1 MSPSRPKPPASTD
14 ELVEQLAKLLPRR
27 VILLARLLSRA
38 SGSGAASSTVVTL
51 LSWLEEG
58 PRRIGEL
65 VENAGLAQPTITL
78 LVGEA
83 EGKGWVR
90 RVPDPRDGRVVNVH
104 ITDEGRRVLEQARN
118 NVRSALSGPL
128 ATMSDAELNR
138 LWEAS
143 EALASLLDALQ
154 RGYGDRSKHS
164 TLAPRQIPD
173 PKEVTDEGSLHH

>member
-1 MSPSRPKPPASTD
+1 MTRSRPKSPASTD
-14 ELVEQLAKLLPRR
+14 ELVEDLAKLLPRR

-38 SGSGAASSTVVTL
+38 SSAGPASSTVVVAL
-51 LSWLEEG
+51 LSFLEEG

-83 EGKGWVR
+83 EGNGWVR
-90 RVPDPRDGRVVNVH
+90 RVPDPHDRRVVNVH

-118 NVRSALSGPL
+118 NVRSALLGPL
-128 ATMSDAELNR
+128 AAMPDAELDR

-143 EALASLLDALQ
+143 EALGSLLEALQ
-154 RGYGDRSKHS
+154 RR
-164 TLAPRQIPD
+164 
-173 PKEVTDEGSLHH
+173 